1 MQKNPRQRKSYSLRG
16 FCIPG
21 ENPPSQKGDIGLAIS
36 SLQKESL
43 QICRDFYFSQYFVLH
58 TMPNRNAA
66 AYWRGTG
73 GRWCC
78 TKLVVSVQIR
88 FFLLPFGAALLQ
100 KMLPSLAVFMAALVI
115 IRTGFLTWNHEKA
128 LLSLKQKGRFTNS
141 GRKTRTLSAKP
152 AVVLYLFT
160 R

>member
-1 MQKNPRQRKSYSLRG
+1 MPQR
-16 FCIPG
+16 
-21 ENPPSQKGDIGLAIS
+21 IGAALA
-36 SLQKESL
+36 
-43 QICRDFYFSQYFVLH
+43 DDG
-58 TMPNRNAA
+58 AA
-66 AYWRGTG
+66 Q
-73 GRWCC
+73 
-78 TKLVVSVQIR
+78 LVVSVQIR
-88 FFLLPFGAALLQ
+88 FFLHPFGAALLQ